1 MKSIKNRQTLSS
13 VVEGAATE
21 WLVLSTQYQQVR
33 VQSLPGAFCCVFGQD
48 TELSQASLY
57 LGIEMGTCEYITGG
71 NPAMDWHPVQK
82 GGGAGG
88 GGGAVTDVGKSYR
101 TCIAGN
107 TSCSSW
113 VITHLA

>member
-1 MKSIKNRQTLSS
+1 MKSIKNRQTLIS
-13 VVEGAATE
+13 VVEGAATQ

-57 LGIEMGTCEYITGG
+57 RGIEMGTGEYITGG

-82 GGGAGG
+82 GGAGG

>member
-57 LGIEMGTCEYITGG
+57 LGIEMGTGEYITGG

-82 GGGAGG
+82 GGVGVGVGA
-88 GGGAVTDVGKSYR
+88 
-101 TCIAGN
+101 
-107 TSCSSW
+107 
-113 VITHLA
+113 L

>member
-48 TELSQASLY
+48 TELSQALLY
-57 LGIEMGTCEYITGG
+57 LGIEMGTGEYTTGG

-82 GGGAGG
+82 GDGG
-88 GGGAVTDVGKSYR
+88 GVTDVGKSYR
-101 TCIAGN
+101 TCIGGN

>member
-1 MKSIKNRQTLSS
+1 M
-13 VVEGAATE
+13 
-21 WLVLSTQYQQVR
+21 LSTQYQQVR

-48 TELSQASLY
+48 TELSQALLY
-57 LGIEMGTCEYITGG
+57 LGIEMGTGEYITGG

-82 GGGAGG
+82 GGAGG